1 MICSPSND
9 RSTRFA
15 RAAGSKVV
23 LISVSE
29 TTGAKDYSP
38 AVPYGSRLAVRR
50 ASPRD
55 MTSASGCRLSLCSR
69 DRRTAAMPSSR
80 KARAIL
86 SRVVGVSSA
95 IGRGSHLDRG
105 SGLLGVFN
113 PAGRPASSHAFGTT
127 ARGLPGGG
135 VGSWLAAS
143 SRAMAL
149 LRNRKFA
156 DSPLEE
162 GRFELAVPPRWR
174 AQPARRFS
182 RYLRRRHRRRTCDGS

>member
-69 DRRTAAMPSSR
+69 DRRTAAPSSR

-135 VGSWLAAS
+135 LVLGWLLLPERWPS
-143 SRAMAL
+143 SGTESL
-149 LRNRKFA
+149 A
-156 DSPLEE
+156 DSPLE
-162 GRFELAVPPRWR
+162 GDGFELPVREHR
-174 AQPARRFS
+174 AMAPSHGFR
-182 RYLRRRHRRRTCDGS
+182 